1 MIISWSQ
8 KARESASEILIYI
21 YLEFGSKA
29 SIKFLQS
36 IERTT
41 KVLEHNSFAGRIE
54 SLLIGSKYEY
64 RSLVVN
70 KINKLVYRI
79 DNDTIVIVAYWD
91 TRREPKKLTEELM

>member
-8 KARESASEILIYI
+8 KARESASEILVYI

-29 SIKFLQS
+29 SIIFLQN

-41 KVLEHNSFAGRIE
+41 KVLENNPFAGRIE
-54 SLLIGSKYEY
+54 SLLIGSKNEY

-70 KINKLVYRI
+70 KINKLVYHI
-79 DNDTIVIVAYWD
+79 VDDTIVIVAFWD
-91 TRREPKKLTEELM
+91 TRREPKKLVEGLK